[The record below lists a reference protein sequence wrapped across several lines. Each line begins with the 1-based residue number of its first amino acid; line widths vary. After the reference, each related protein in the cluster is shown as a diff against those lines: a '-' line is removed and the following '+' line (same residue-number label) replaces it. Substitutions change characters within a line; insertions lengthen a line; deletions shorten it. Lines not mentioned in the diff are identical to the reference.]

1 MFAPRMPRQER
12 HCSMQVTIAD
22 VAYRGKG
29 VAKTDNG
36 VIFVPHTLPGE
47 VVEVDITRRR
57 KKFAEARLVGVVTP
71 SPLRASPACPLA
83 GVCPGCC
90 YQHMPYAE
98 EVRLKAAQLAGLLAH
113 LGSADPA
120 ICAPPVPSPAEWN
133 YRRKIVLHA
142 SHPPAGTV
150 LGYFAEDNT
159 TLIDVPAC
167 PLAAEAING
176 LLAERRAS
184 PGFMRRLPTH
194 QRVTFRWTPQDGAMV
209 WQGLA
214 PEKPVALTEESAVGP
229 LHVPAGCFFQ
239 VNPPVADALLKAV
252 QEELR
257 RADAHAVMDLYC
269 GVGGFAI
276 AAAQMGARVFGI
288 ESSAAAVAAA
298 RENAQRL
305 APQAV
310 MEFLTAPVEKSFAE
324 AWQNL
329 KMEDAWVVVDP
340 PRAGLPPEMIQA
352 LCKARPKGILYVA
365 CAADT
370 MARDIRGLSQG
381 GYRAMSSR
389 LFDMFPRTPY
399 FESLTRLE
407 LVG

>member
-1 MFAPRMPRQER
+1 
-12 HCSMQVTIAD
+12 MQVTIVD

-57 KKFAEARLVGVVTP
+57 KKFAEARLVEVITP
-71 SPLRASPACPLA
+71 SPLRVSPVCPLS

-90 YQHMPYAE
+90 YQHIPYAE

-120 ICAPPVPSPAEWN
+120 ICAPPVPSPVEWN

-176 LLAERRAS
+176 LLSERRAS

-194 QRVTFRWTPQDGAMV
+194 QRVTFRWTPQDGPFV

-214 PEKPVALTEESAVGP
+214 PEKPIELTEQSAVGP
-229 LHVPAGCFFQ
+229 LLVPAGCFFQ
-239 VNPPVADALLKAV
+239 VNPPVADELLKAV

-276 AAAQMGARVFGI
+276 AAAQTGARVFGI
-288 ESSAAAVAAA
+288 ESSAAAVTAA
-298 RENAQRL
+298 RGNAQRL
-305 APQAV
+305 APHAV

-329 KMEDAWVVVDP
+329 KSKDAWMIADP
-340 PRAGLPPEMIQA
+340 PRAGLPPEMVQA

-370 MARDIRGLSQG
+370 MARDIRSLSQG
-381 GYRAMSSR
+381 GYRAVSSR

-399 FESLTRLE
+399 FESLTRLDY
-407 LVG
+407 VG